1 MIGVVDYGAGNLRS
15 VQAAL
20 DRLEA
25 PWKAVARP
33 DDLAGVT
40 KVILPGVGRFG
51 PAARRLRETGLAGPL
66 GEFARAGRPFL
77 GICLGMHLLYEG
89 SDEDPGEAGL
99 GLLPGRVRR
108 LSLRPL
114 PHIGWAAVAPLA
126 RGEASLLRG
135 IPDRVDLYFAHTYAV
150 RPDDPHAAAL
160 TLGPAP
166 FAAAVAR
173 GAIRGVQFH
182 PEKSSEWGLR
192 ILSRVAAL
200 DTMRA
205 VPPTRDSSPARDGS
219 PADSRDAVAFT
230 ARDAAAI
237 AARDAATVQTDGG
250 RLRRV
255 IPCLDI
261 QGGRV
266 VKGIGFRDLRDA
278 GDPVERACA
287 YDRDGADEVCLLD
300 VSASPEERRPLL
312 DLVGRVAAQLTV
324 PLTVGGGITTVE
336 EMRAL
341 LLAGADRVSIGT
353 AACRDPELIARAAAA
368 FGSQFVIV
376 SIDAR
381 RRGGFYEVTTHGGRR
396 GTGRNAVLWARE
408 AERLGA
414 GEILL
419 NAMDADGTRGGYD
432 TTLTACVAR
441 AVNIPVIASGGA
453 GTPADMARVLRE
465 GEADAALAA
474 SIFHDGSV
482 SIRQAKE
489 ALALAGVRVR
499 L

>member
-89 SDEDPGEAGL
+89 SDEDPGESGL

-126 RGEASLLRG
+126 RGETSLFGGL
-135 IPDRVDLYFAHTYAV
+135 PERVDLYFAHTFAV
-150 RPDDPHAAAL
+150 PTDAAHAAAL

-173 GAIRGVQFH
+173 GAICGVQFH
-182 PEKSSEWGLR
+182 PEKSSAWGLR
-192 ILSRVAAL
+192 ILARFAA
-200 DTMRA
+200 A
-205 VPPTRDSSPARDGS
+205 GSARDGLES
-219 PADSRDAVAFT
+219 GDSVVCT
-230 ARDAAAI
+230 ARDAVTTCDAASIAAI
-237 AARDAATVQTDGG
+237 DAATVPTDGG

-278 GDPVERACA
+278 GDPVERARA

-300 VSASPEERRPLL
+300 VSVSREERRALL

-324 PLTVGGGITTVE
+324 PLTVGGGIRTVE

-353 AACRDPELIARAAAA
+353 AACEDPGLIARAAAA
-368 FGSQFVIV
+368 FGSQFVVV

-381 RRGGFYEVTTHGGRR
+381 RRGESYEVTTRGGRR
-396 GTGRNAVLWARE
+396 GTGWNAVLWARG

-432 TTLTACVAR
+432 TTLTALVAR
-441 AVNIPVIASGGA
+441 AVNVPVIASGGA
-453 GTPADMARVLRE
+453 GTPADMARVFRE

>member
-1 MIGVVDYGAGNLRS
+1 VIGVVDYGAGNLRS

-25 PWKAVARP
+25 PWKAVARL

-89 SDEDPGEAGL
+89 SDEDPGEPGL

-126 RGEASLLRG
+126 RGEASLLQEV
-135 IPDRVDLYFAHTYAV
+135 PERVDLYFAHTFAV
-150 RPDDPHAAAL
+150 PPDAAHAAAL

-173 GAIRGVQFH
+173 GAVWGVQFH
-182 PEKSSEWGLR
+182 PEKSAEWGLR
-192 ILSRVAAL
+192 ILARFAA
-200 DTMRA
+200 TG
-205 VPPTRDSSPARDGS
+205 PACGGS
-219 PADSRDAVAFT
+219 PAES
-230 ARDAAAI
+230 RDAAAI
-237 AARDAATVQTDGG
+237 AARAAAAFTARDAATVPAEGG

-266 VKGIGFRDLRDA
+266 VKGIGFQDLRDA
-278 GDPVERACA
+278 GDPVERARA

-300 VSASPEERRPLL
+300 MSASREERRPLL
-312 DLVGRVAAQLTV
+312 DLVGRVGAQLTV
-324 PLTVGGGITTVE
+324 PLMVGGGIRTVE

-353 AACRDPELIARAAAA
+353 AACEDPELIARAAAA
-368 FGSQFVIV
+368 FGSQFVVV

-381 RRGGFYEVTTHGGRR
+381 RLGEGYEVTTHGGRR
-396 GTGRNAVLWARE
+396 GTGWNAVLWARG

-432 TTLTACVAR
+432 TTLTARVAR

-453 GTPADMARVLRE
+453 GAPADMARVFRE

-482 SIRQAKE
+482 SIRQAKK